1 MNCEPTSAL
10 RLDRILEL
18 ARRAALGPSD
28 RILTG
33 YRSQALAVEKKS
45 DNSPVTA
52 FDREAEQHIRQILQS
67 DPGIQWPVL
76 GEEFG
81 GDTAGSPYRW
91 VVDPIDGT
99 MPFSRGLPYFGTLV
113 AFEETGVGAATGTGA
128 MGTGAVGKVPMG
140 TGAMGTAHAG
150 NNRALVGA
158 INLPPF
164 RELYSAAR
172 GMGAHCNGSPIHVAP
187 RRDLA
192 DCVVSA
198 PEIQKFRVAQLEA
211 GYERLGEV
219 VRYFRGNGDCWMH
232 AMAARG
238 AFDAVVEFSLNR
250 WDIAATEVIVE
261 EAGGRF
267 YKRSSKTVAGKYDIV
282 FGSPAAADEI
292 VRLLE
297 FSPG

>member
-1 MNCEPTSAL
+1 MNRELTSNL

-18 ARRAALGPSD
+18 ARRAAVGPAD

-33 YRSQALAVEKKS
+33 YRSPALAVEQKS
-45 DNSPVTA
+45 DHSPVTA
-52 FDREAEQHIRQILQS
+52 FDREAEQHIRQILRS

-99 MPFSRGLPYFGTLV
+99 LPFSRGLPYFGTLV
-113 AFEETGVGAATGTGA
+113 AFEETGVGTAPSDP
-128 MGTGAVGKVPMG
+128 VGSPSSRK
-140 TGAMGTAHAG
+140 
-150 NNRALVGA
+150 NRALVGA

-164 RELYSAAR
+164 RELYTAAR
-172 GMGAHCNGSPIHVAP
+172 AMGAHCNGSPIHVAP
-187 RRDLA
+187 RRDLS
-192 DCVVSA
+192 DCIVSA

-211 GYERLGEV
+211 GYERLGEK

-238 AFDAVVEFSLNR
+238 AIDAVVEFSLNR

-267 YKRSSKTVAGKYDIV
+267 YRRPSKTVQGKFDVV

-297 FSPG
+297 FAPG